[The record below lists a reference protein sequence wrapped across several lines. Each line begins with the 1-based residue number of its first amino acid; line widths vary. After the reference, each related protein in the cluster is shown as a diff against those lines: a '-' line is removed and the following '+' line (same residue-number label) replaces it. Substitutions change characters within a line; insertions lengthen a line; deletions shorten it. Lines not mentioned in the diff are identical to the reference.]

1 MPTQASAQH
10 DYPRATLVALHPGW
24 VQTEMGGEQAPL
36 TAPESVAAM
45 RATLARLTPAHK
57 GQFLQRDGTP
67 FASW

>member
-1 MPTQASAQH
+1 MY
-10 DYPRATLVALHPGW
+10 YPRATLVALHPGW